1 MAYLDGYVD
10 VPTRLR
16 MALKDWP
23 QLRIQE
29 TSCTTEQH
37 GEQTFLVCVITV
49 WRDERDAVPV
59 IASAAEPIPGRTP
72 YTRLS
77 ERMVGFTSALGR
89 ALGYMG
95 YGIDKSIASANEV
108 EARQPADDDK
118 MSDRQRFANARSQ
131 QIVAEQQQKRA
142 MTTSGAPATA
152 PQMKML
158 KIKAKQAKV
167 DNDNDL
173 LQLCQTMF
181 GDAVTIAT
189 LTKQQASMLID
200 KLSEMHE
207 AMLPKGPIGET
218 EEPF

>member
-1 MAYLDGYVD
+1 
-10 VPTRLR
+10 
-16 MALKDWP
+16 
-23 QLRIQE
+23 
-29 TSCTTEQH
+29 
-37 GEQTFLVCVITV
+37 
-49 WRDERDAVPV
+49 
-59 IASAAEPIPGRTP
+59 
-72 YTRLS
+72 
-77 ERMVGFTSALGR
+77 
-89 ALGYMG
+89 
-95 YGIDKSIASANEV
+95 
-108 EARQPADDDK
+108 